1 MPPPQGRRPP
11 PPGAGYGPQRG
22 QPPMRPDR
30 PAGPPNGGRF
40 PVRPQHQQYAQP
52 RPPPPPPP
60 PQHSTENLY
69 DGSEYGEPEYEQS
82 DQWPLPARP
91 FVQPQPRTNSPSN
104 SARRPPQRPQRPDAP
119 QPLQDLPRARVAPAN
134 QQYHPPPPPPP
145 PPSHHGSGQWTGDGY
160 SAPPGDYAPPNHP
173 VPHAPSQQ
181 SPFMQAV
188 KRPPLGPPPSARRGP
203 ASYYPQIAPVHP
215 IAEEADS
222 VRGSIRNPSVFT
234 GHDSMKSYAS
244 SNAIPIGIPDYY
256 LEQRDSMPSLPGAER
271 PVSGPDSE
279 YSHHD
284 SYYASVMPA
293 GARDYELDDRDEL
306 SPEPATVMRQAS
318 VGRKSKPTLTTV
330 KSSEKVRRGSAAEGQ
345 STLPSQQRSV
355 VPSQDPMP
363 AMAKEADIPHEPKL
377 SSESDAD
384 SYDDAYNEKFGH
396 SDKDLEAGGAA
407 ALAAA
412 TVAAPTYAEAN
423 RSRDILSNRTPG
435 SDVLRSGTGLIDP
448 SSSESENEGRK
459 KSSRELLGASF
470 PKVHQ
475 QRSREPSPLSREVDP
490 RMAEILG
497 QLEKGGALT
506 PTESEKLKVPTGG
519 LSERAGKR
527 RPPRLQIDAVREA
540 EARGSLTSLPDLI
553 KRATRLASNLDRG
566 KTASRLGMNWFD
578 GAGDGDGEKRRSGS
592 ISDILA
598 SFPPPGLA
606 TPPGSRAEMRR
617 SATGWSS
624 RLRHSH
630 LPSDSDAG
638 EVRGRRRKRCCGL
651 PLWLFI
657 LLLLLLILLVAAA
670 VVVPVVLVVIPH
682 QNDIGKSTSDSALSA
697 CQAKLTCQNGGAN
710 IITSAGSCQ
719 CLCVNGYTGSLC
731 GTASSAGCTTTSVGS
746 TDDATVGS
754 AIPRLLSGS
763 QSNFSVPLDGQTLL
777 GLFSGADLSC
787 SSENALVTF
796 NNNAGAKRDLLD
808 VAAGPTP
815 TMRKRETATA
825 TSSGQDGAV
834 TSNGIVFE
842 TGTPTAGS
850 GSASSTSTSTSASA
864 SASSTASSSS
874 SGSTSDSTSLD
885 FARVAVL
892 YILQASG
899 QLTDAETAQENL
911 QSYFTSGET
920 SSGQT
925 INPAN
930 VSLGNGFTCDL
941 SGHSINL
948 SNGTT
953 VGQ

>member
-1 MPPPQGRRPP
+1 
-11 PPGAGYGPQRG
+11 
-22 QPPMRPDR
+22 MRPDR

-52 RPPPPPPP
+52 MPPPPP
-60 PQHSTENLY
+60 PQRSTENLY
-69 DGSEYGEPEYEQS
+69 DGSEYGEPEYEQN

-91 FVQPQPRTNSPSN
+91 FVQPQARSNSPGN
-104 SARRPPQRPQRPDAP
+104 NQRRPPQRPQRPDAKP
-119 QPLQDLPRARVAPAN
+119 PLQDPPRARVAPAN
-134 QQYHPPPPPPP
+134 KQYHPPPPA
-145 PPSHHGSGQWTGDGY
+145 PSHHGSGQWTGDGY
-160 SAPPGDYAPPNHP
+160 SSPPGGYPPPNHP
-173 VPHAPSQQ
+173 IPQAPSQQ
-181 SPFMQAV
+181 SPLMQAV

-215 IAEEADS
+215 IAEETDS

-234 GHDSMKSYAS
+234 GHDSMRSYAS

-256 LEQRDSMPSLPGAER
+256 LEQRDSLPSLPGAER
-271 PVSGPDSE
+271 PISGPDSE
-279 YSHHD
+279 YSRHD

-293 GARDYELDDRDEL
+293 AGRENRMEEREEP
-306 SPEPATVMRQAS
+306 SPEPVTVMRQAS

-330 KSSEKVRRGSAAEGQ
+330 KSSEKVRRGSAGDGL
-345 STLPSQQRSV
+345 STLPSQQRAV
-355 VPSQDPMP
+355 VPLTDSMP
-363 AMAKEADIPHEPKL
+363 AMAKESGMGYDPKL
-377 SSESDAD
+377 SAESDAD
-384 SYDDAYNEKFGH
+384 SYDDGH
-396 SDKDLEAGGAA
+396 ALDKGDKELEAGGVA
-407 ALAAA
+407 ALATAA
-412 TVAAPTYAEAN
+412 YAQRN
-423 RSRDILSNRTPG
+423 RSKEAMPTRTPSSILS
-435 SDVLRSGTGLIDP
+435 SGTGLIDP
-448 SSSESENEGRK
+448 SSSESEKEVRK
-459 KSSRELLGASF
+459 KSSKELLSTSLS
-470 PKVHQ
+470 KLQQ
-475 QRSREPSPLSREVDP
+475 QRSREPSPLAREVDP
-490 RMAEILG
+490 RAEILSG
-497 QLEKGGALT
+497 LEKGGALT
-506 PTESEKLKVPTGG
+506 STESEKLKVPTGG

-527 RPPRLQIDAVREA
+527 RPPRLQIDAVKEA

-578 GAGDGDGEKRRSGS
+578 GSGDSDGEKHRSVSDNRRSGS

-624 RLRHSH
+624 HLRHSH

-638 EVRGRRRKRCCGL
+638 EMRGKRRRRCCGL
-651 PLWLFI
+651 PLWLFL

-670 VVVPVVLVVIPH
+670 VVVPVMLIVVPKH
-682 QNDIGKSTSDSALSA
+682 NDSSSNTTSDTVLSA
-697 CQAKLTCQNGGAN
+697 CQSKLTCQNGGAN
-710 IITSAGSCQ
+710 IITSSGSCQ
-719 CLCVNGYTGSLC
+719 CLCVNGYTGTMC
-731 GTASSAGCTTTSVGS
+731 GTASGAGCSTTSVGS

-754 AIPRLLSGS
+754 AIPRLLSGA
-763 QSNFSVPLDGQTLL
+763 QANFSVPLDGQTLL

-787 SSENALVTF
+787 NSENALVTF
-796 NNNAGAKRDLLD
+796 NNNAGAKRDLD
-808 VAAGPTP
+808 FDTRPTP
-815 TMRKRETATA
+815 AMQRRETA

-850 GSASSTSTSTSASA
+850 GSGTATSTSASS
-864 SASSTASSSS
+864 SASSMASSS
-874 SGSTSDSTSLD
+874 SGSTSNSTSLD

-892 YILQASG
+892 YVLQASG
-899 QLTDAETAQENL
+899 ELSDAETAQVNL

-930 VSLGNGFTCDL
+930 VSLGNGITCDL

-948 SNGTT
+948 ANGTT
-953 VGQ
+953 VGSSSG